1 MDTFLDTI
9 AKKLIEKFGT
19 SMLDVTVILPN
30 RRSKIFLIEQL
41 KQNSDHT
48 IFAPNICSIQEF
60 AERISGLRSLD
71 TMEQLFEFYNVYLEV
86 SDKDERQAFEQFAP
100 WAKVLLKD
108 FSEIDAYLLE
118 PNKILQY
125 LKDIKD
131 LEHWSV
137 SEKRTEIIEKHLKFW
152 VLLPKYYEAFYKYL
166 IAKNA
171 GYQGLIYRESAEK
184 IKYFSDNLKAETFV
198 FAGFNALMPSEEKII
213 KHLLRENKASI
224 YWDTDR
230 AYIENKYNQAG
241 YFTRK
246 IKQNWSYYK
255 SNPFEWIFDEF
266 SKDKKIQVIGAA
278 KSIGQAKVVGEILEK
293 QLAEYPDSLSKTA
306 LILSE
311 KSLLIPVLYSL
322 PESVGTPNI
331 TLEYSAKNNPIQ
343 FLINR
348 LFKLHT
354 YANGQNTNSY
364 TFYYKDVLE
373 VLSNPFV
380 EPFVKANETANT
392 IKTNNFTFISHK
404 RLFELQKEEKTELF
418 NLIFEQWPNDSL
430 LALDRISDILLL
442 IKKKLNDNTNAD
454 PVTLAF
460 VYEIFKVINKLKNY
474 FSIAE
479 STSNLKNLYAVYK
492 QVIDSAEVSFEGEP
506 LTGMQI
512 MGILESRTLDFE
524 NVIFTSVNE
533 GKIPFGK
540 SQNSFIPYD
549 VKREFGLPTYNDR
562 DAIYTYHF
570 YRLLQRAKNIYLIYN
585 TEDEGFDSGEKSRFI
600 TQLKI
605 ENLPNHTL
613 TEELYNAT
621 LPTEAQSE
629 ILIEK
634 SDDVMVVLKAICEKG
649 FSPSSLASYIRNP
662 IDFYF
667 QRILKINESKEVEET
682 IEANTLGNIIHNTLE
697 QLYKPYENKYL
708 SLMVMEGLERIFE
721 EVLLSK
727 FKEVFKEGSIKKGKN
742 LLAFESAKRS
752 IANFLRLEKQ
762 LITDG
767 DAVRILC
774 LEERFEQELVDSR
787 LPFPVKIAGII
798 DRIEER
804 NGTIRIVDYKTGKVD
819 KVNLTLNNWQ
829 DFLSNEKKDKIIQ
842 LLSYAFMYSTHAGDM
857 PVETGIISFKNLK
870 SGFLPFV
877 FIEDKEKIQQITPE
891 ILENFREETVQL
903 LLEILDQNIP
913 FVDKRTRK

>member
-1 MDTFLDTI
+1 MDTFLDKI

-41 KQNSDHT
+41 KQNADHT

-71 TMEQLFEFYNVYLEV
+71 TMEQLFEFYNVYTEV
-86 SDKDERQAFEQFAP
+86 SDKKERQAFEQFAP

-118 PNKILQY
+118 PNNILQY

-131 LEHWSV
+131 LEHWSM
-137 SEKRTEIIEKHLKFW
+137 SEKRTEIIEKHLRFW
-152 VLLPKYYEAFYKYL
+152 ALLPKYYQAFYTYL
-166 IAKNA
+166 ITQKA
-171 GYQGLIYRESAEK
+171 GYQGLIYREAAEN
-184 IKYFSDNLKAETFV
+184 IQSFSDGLKSETFV

-230 AYIENKYNQAG
+230 AYLEDKYNQAG

-255 SNPFEWIFDEF
+255 SNPFEWIVDEF
-266 SKDKKIQVIGAA
+266 SKDKNIHIIGAA

-293 QLAEYPDSLSKTA
+293 QLAENPESLSKTA

-331 TLEYSAKNNPIQ
+331 TLEYSARNNPIQ
-343 FLINR
+343 FLVNR

-354 YANGQNTNSY
+354 YANGQKSNSY

-392 IKTNNFTFISHK
+392 IKINNFTFINHK
-404 RLFELQKEEKTELF
+404 KLFELQKEEKTDLF
-418 NLIFEQWPNDSL
+418 NLIFEQWPTDAL

-442 IKKKLNDNTNAD
+442 IKTKLSNDTEAD
-454 PVTLAF
+454 RITLAF

-474 FSIAE
+474 FSIAK
-479 STSNLKNLYAVYK
+479 SANSLKNLYAVYK

-524 NVIFTSVNE
+524 HVIFTSVNE

-570 YRLLQRAKNIYLIYN
+570 YRLLQRAKKVYLIYN

-605 ENLPNHTL
+605 ENLPNHNL
-613 TEELYNAT
+613 IEEIYNST
-621 LPTEAQSE
+621 LPTEAQNE
-629 ILIEK
+629 IIIEK
-634 SDDVMVVLKAICEKG
+634 SDDVMEVLKVICEKG

-682 IEANTLGNIIHNTLE
+682 IEANTLGNIIHTTLE
-697 QLYKPYENKYL
+697 KLYKPYENKYL
-708 SLMVMEGLERIFE
+708 SLSIIDNLERSFE
-721 EVLLSK
+721 EILLDN
-727 FKEVFKEGSIKKGKN
+727 FKEVFKEGSIQKGKN

-752 IANFLRLEKQ
+752 ISNFLRLEKQ
-762 LITDG
+762 LIADG
-767 DAVRILC
+767 DAVRILY
-774 LEERFEQELVDSR
+774 LEKRFEQELMDSR

-804 NGTIRIVDYKTGKVD
+804 NGNIRIVDYKTGKVE
-819 KVNLTLNNWQ
+819 KGNLTLNNWQ

-842 LLSYAFMYSTHAGDM
+842 LLSYVFMYSKHAGDM
-857 PVETGIISFKNLK
+857 PMETGIISFKNLK

-877 FIEDKEKIQQITPE
+877 FIENKEKIQHITPE
-891 ILENFREETVQL
+891 IVENFKEETVQL
-903 LLEILDQNIP
+903 LVEILDKNIP
-913 FVDKRTRK
+913 FITKKN

>member
-9 AKKLIEKFGT
+9 SKKLIEKFGT

-41 KQNSDHT
+41 KQNSTHT

-71 TMEQLFEFYNVYLEV
+71 TMEQLFEFYNVYTQV
-86 SDKDERQAFEQFAP
+86 SDKKERQAFEQFAP

-118 PNKILQY
+118 PDKILQY

-137 SEKRTEIIEKHLKFW
+137 SEKRTAIIEKHLKFW
-152 VLLPKYYEAFYKYL
+152 ALLPTYYEAFYQYL
-166 IAKNA
+166 IAKKA
-171 GYQGLIYRESAEK
+171 GYQGLIYRESAEN
-184 IKYFSDNLKAETFV
+184 IKSFADNLKTETFV

-230 AYIENKYNQAG
+230 AYLENKYNQAG

-266 SKDKKIQVIGAA
+266 SKDKNIHIIGAA

-293 QLAEYPDSLSKTA
+293 QLAENPDSLSKTA

-331 TLEYSAKNNPIQ
+331 TLEYSARNNPIQ

-354 YANGQNTNSY
+354 YANSQSVNSY

-380 EPFVKANETANT
+380 EPFVKANTTANT
-392 IKTNNFTFISHK
+392 IKTNNFTFISHTK
-404 RLFELQKEEKTELF
+404 LFELQKEEKTELF
-418 NLIFEQWPNDSL
+418 NLIFEQWPTDAL
-430 LALDRISDILLL
+430 LALERISDILLL
-442 IKKKLNDNTNAD
+442 IKAKLGNDTDAD
-454 PVTLAF
+454 RITMAF

-479 STSNLKNLYAVYK
+479 AASSLKNLYAVYK

-506 LTGMQI
+506 LSGMQI

-524 NVIFTSVNE
+524 HVIFTSVNE

-570 YRLLQRAKNIYLIYN
+570 YRLLQRAKNVYLIYN

-605 ENLPNHTL
+605 ENLPNHNL
-613 TEELYNAT
+613 TEEIYNST
-621 LPTEAQSE
+621 LPTQVQSE
-629 ILIEK
+629 TLIEK
-634 SDDVMVVLKAICEKG
+634 SDDVIEVLRAICEKG

-697 QLYKPYENKYL
+697 QLYKPYVNKYL
-708 SLMVMEGLERIFE
+708 NTMIIESLEHSFE
-721 EVLLSK
+721 EVLLTK

-752 IANFLRLEKQ
+752 ISNFLRLEKQ
-762 LITDG
+762 LITNDNT
-767 DAVRILC
+767 VKILY

-798 DRIEER
+798 DRVEER
-804 NGTIRIVDYKTGKVD
+804 NGAIRIVDYKTGKVE
-819 KVNLTLNNWQ
+819 KGNLTLNNWQ

-842 LLSYAFMYSTHAGDM
+842 LLSYAFMYSKYAGDKPM
-857 PVETGIISFKNLK
+857 ETGIISFKNLK
-870 SGFLPFV
+870 SGFLPFE
-877 FIEDKEKIQQITPE
+877 FSEGKEKIQQITPE
-891 ILENFREETVQL
+891 ILENYKEETVQL
-903 LLEILDQNIP
+903 LLEILDKNIP
-913 FVDKRTRK
+913 FIDKRNQK

>member
-1 MDTFLDTI
+1 MDTFLDKI
-9 AKKLIEKFGT
+9 SKKLIEKFGT

-41 KQNSDHT
+41 KQNSEHT

-71 TMEQLFEFYNVYLEV
+71 TMEQLFEFYNVYTEV
-86 SDKDERQAFEQFAP
+86 SDKKEKQAFEQFAP

-118 PNKILQY
+118 PNNILQY

-152 VLLPKYYEAFYKYL
+152 TLLPKYYHAFYTYL
-166 IAKNA
+166 ITQKA
-171 GYQGLIYRESAEK
+171 GYQGLIYREAAEN
-184 IKYFSDNLKAETFV
+184 IQSFSDGLKSETFV

-213 KHLLRENKASI
+213 KHLLRENKAAI

-230 AYIENKYNQAG
+230 AYLEDNYNQAG

-255 SNPFEWIFDEF
+255 SNPFEWIVDEF
-266 SKDKKIQVIGAA
+266 SKDKDIHIIGAA

-293 QLAEYPDSLSKTA
+293 QLAENPESLSKTA

-331 TLEYSAKNNPIQ
+331 TLEYSARNNPIQ

-354 YANGQNTNSY
+354 YANGQKSNSY

-380 EPFVKANETANT
+380 EPFVKANGTANT
-392 IKTNNFTFISHK
+392 IKINNFTFINHK
-404 RLFELQKEEKTELF
+404 KLFELQKEEKTDLF
-418 NLIFEQWPNDSL
+418 NLIFEQWPTDAL

-442 IKKKLNDNTNAD
+442 IKAKLSNDTEAD
-454 PVTLAF
+454 RITLAF

-474 FSIAE
+474 FSIAK
-479 STSNLKNLYAVYK
+479 SASSLKNLYAVYK

-524 NVIFTSVNE
+524 HVIFTSVNE

-570 YRLLQRAKNIYLIYN
+570 YRLLQRAKKVYLIYN

-605 ENLPNHTL
+605 ENLPNHNL
-613 TEELYNAT
+613 IEEIYNST
-621 LPTEAQSE
+621 LPTEVQNE
-629 ILIEK
+629 IIIEK
-634 SDDVMVVLKAICEKG
+634 SDDVMEVLKVICEKG

-682 IEANTLGNIIHNTLE
+682 IEANTLGNIIHTTLE
-697 QLYKPYENKYL
+697 KLYKPYENKYL
-708 SLMVMEGLERIFE
+708 SLSIIDNLERSFE
-721 EVLLSK
+721 EILLDN
-727 FKEVFKEGSIKKGKN
+727 FKEVFKEGSIQKGKN

-752 IANFLRLEKQ
+752 ISNFLRLEKQ
-762 LITDG
+762 LIADG
-767 DAVRILC
+767 DAVRILY
-774 LEERFEQELVDSR
+774 LEKRFEQELMDSR
-787 LPFPVKIAGII
+787 LPFPVKIAGVI

-804 NGTIRIVDYKTGKVD
+804 NGNIRIVDYKTGKVE
-819 KVNLTLNNWQ
+819 KGNLTLNNWQ

-842 LLSYAFMYSTHAGDM
+842 LLSYVFMYSKHAGDM
-857 PVETGIISFKNLK
+857 PMETGIISFKNLK

-877 FIEDKEKIQQITPE
+877 FIEDKEKIQHITPE
-891 ILENFREETVQL
+891 IVENFKEETVQL
-903 LLEILDQNIP
+903 LVEILDKNIP
-913 FVDKRTRK
+913 FITKKN